1 MRRRIIAALLAAGI
15 LSQGCGGPAK
25 GPAETSASQ
34 AKQPTQSAAAMPEK
48 STVQVPGGKTMEITV
63 ESGVPDSE
71 VGLPRYPVITKYVGP
86 TSYSK
91 RSTPISVDYSLDF
104 ETVDSMAVVEKF
116 YSDKFTVKSRQSSS
130 ERISLAGTGK
140 DCTIYSVTASRP
152 KSSVQTTVNVRAYRK
167 K

>member
-1 MRRRIIAALLAAGI
+1 MAGI
-15 LSQGCGGPAK
+15 LFQGCGGPAR
-25 GPAETSASQ
+25 GPVQTSAPQ
-34 AKQPTQSAAAMPEK
+34 PKLPTQNAPPTPEK

-63 ESGVPDSE
+63 ETGVPDSE
-71 VGLPRYPVITKYVGP
+71 VGLPRYPTITKFVGP
-86 TSYSK
+86 NSYSK

-104 ETVDSMAVVEKF
+104 ETVDSMAQVEKF
-116 YSDKFTVKSRQSSS
+116 YSDKFEVKSRQSAA

-140 DCTIYSVTASRP
+140 NGTIYSVTASRS